1 MESLSDLQLLV
12 LVRKDNGLAFQE
24 IYNRYWRALYNA
36 SYQKLQSTQLAEE
49 MVQETFLNLYIK
61 RETVQVTDSLSPY
74 LHSVLK
80 NKVIDEIRKQ
90 ISSKK
95 YQETLSV
102 QPPVTAITSH
112 DLLEQKEVKEK
123 IIEFSETLP
132 EKCREVFL
140 MKQQDLSNKMI
151 AEILQVSEKTVE
163 GHVSRARKLLK
174 NYMVELYLYSPIF
187 ISICLYY

>member
-12 LVRKDNGLAFQE
+12 LVKKDNGLAFQE

-36 SYQKLQSTQLAEE
+36 AYQKLQSAQLAEE
-49 MVQETFLNLYIK
+49 IVQETFLNLYVK
-61 RETVQVTDSLSPY
+61 REAIQIDDSLSPY

-95 YQETLSV
+95 YQDTASV
-102 QPPVTAITSH
+102 YAMVTEVTSH

-132 EKCREVFL
+132 KKCREVFL

-151 AEILQVSEKTVE
+151 AEMLQVSEKTVE

>member
-1 MESLSDLQLLV
+1 MNDLQLLA

-24 IYNRYWRALYNA
+24 IYNRYWRVLYNSA
-36 SYQKLQSTQLAEE
+36 YQKLQSAPLAEE
-49 MVQETFLNLYIK
+49 MVQETFLNLYVK
-61 RETVQVTDSLSPY
+61 RDTVQVSDSLSPY

-95 YQETLSV
+95 YQDTLSV
-102 QPPVTAITSH
+102 QPPVTAISSH
-112 DLLEQKEVKEK
+112 DLLEEKEVKEK

-132 EKCREVFL
+132 KRCREVFL

-151 AEILQVSEKTVE
+151 AEMLQISEKTVE
-163 GHVSRARKLLK
+163 GHISYARKLLRS
-174 NYMVELYLYSPIF
+174 YMTELYLYSLIF
-187 ISICLYY
+187 LISYIPY